1 MDIKTLR
8 LCAFRYALG
17 RKTYIVHDMVVELE
31 ANWGRMKPYQ
41 HQIQEDIRM
50 AIDTGQAGMGMD
62 VKEWTKILMLEVD
75 DE

>member
-17 RKTYIVHDMVVELE
+17 RQTYVVQEMVVELQ
-31 ANWGRMKPYQ
+31 ANWERMKPYQ

-50 AIDTGQAGMGMD
+50 AIDTGQAGMDMD
-62 VKEWTKILMLEVD
+62 VKEWTKILIPGEAN
-75 DE
+75 